1 MLTNGETFSYD
12 KNEIESYVVTRL
24 KYVPV
29 KVKTEDYEAFKAAY
43 TVVENGSTLSGGFS
57 EGNLKNYTDLVAE
70 VTENTNGLK
79 TVTQNEDG
87 SFSFAARVNNGTD
100 SGIKD
105 AALKTAENI
114 TTTVKEAN
122 GSYGEFFRVD
132 LTGEDYGA
140 LGADMQAAEW
150 TYYGSD
156 STYTDPL
163 QSYGTKFAS
172 DNWMHKAQGI
182 QLGLTDSLRCKLPAG
197 TDGTGYWTITVYAL
211 GYNDY
216 TVKFKVTDANIVK
229 DEEETVDTTALE
241 AAIKSAEN
249 LTESDYT
256 AASPGH
262 SPVERNAPTAEQ
274 LLRWSPVPGS
284 VRGEPGTNYRAQ
296 KNTLTMIGKGKSIS
310 HGVAALEYDLAKE
323 INGQAVATE
332 IARHELYG
340 CTGAEMVQEMKPY
353 HIDFPNVK
361 NNCLRFEVS
370 PSIEESA
377 TFTDADWAELGNDF
391 MQRMGLANHQ
401 YIIIRHSGTESKK
414 EQAHLHILANRVS
427 LSGELYR
434 DNWIG
439 KKATEAANA
448 IAKERNF
455 VQSQDIGK
463 VNKAEIK
470 EAMDGV
476 LKKMQGFDFT
486 KFKEELGKRGFK
498 VREARAS
505 TGKLNGYYVTARSGT
520 EYKASEIGKGY
531 TLAHIERTQ
540 SKLKCNSMN
549 ISHGNKLT
557 PGSGSF
563 QR

>member
-1 MLTNGETFSYD
+1 
-12 KNEIESYVVTRL
+12 
-24 KYVPV
+24 
-29 KVKTEDYEAFKAAY
+29 
-43 TVVENGSTLSGGFS
+43 
-57 EGNLKNYTDLVAE
+57 
-70 VTENTNGLK
+70 
-79 TVTQNEDG
+79 
-87 SFSFAARVNNGTD
+87 
-100 SGIKD
+100 
-105 AALKTAENI
+105 
-114 TTTVKEAN
+114 
-122 GSYGEFFRVD
+122 
-132 LTGEDYGA
+132 
-140 LGADMQAAEW
+140 
-150 TYYGSD
+150 
-156 STYTDPL
+156 
-163 QSYGTKFAS
+163 
-172 DNWMHKAQGI
+172 
-182 QLGLTDSLRCKLPAG
+182 
-197 TDGTGYWTITVYAL
+197 
-211 GYNDY
+211 
-216 TVKFKVTDANIVK
+216 
-229 DEEETVDTTALE
+229 
-241 AAIKSAEN
+241 
-249 LTESDYT
+249 
-256 AASPGH
+256 
-262 SPVERNAPTAEQ
+262 
-274 LLRWSPVPGS
+274 
-284 VRGEPGTNYRAQ
+284 
-296 KNTLTMIGKGKSIS
+296 MIGKGKSIS

-448 IAKERNF
+448 IA
-455 VQSQDIGK
+455 
-463 VNKAEIK
+463 
-470 EAMDGV
+470 GV